1 MTTERRQDRMRALQ
15 ERHHPHCLLCGAQNN
30 RGLQVPFRACEDG
43 SVTASLRLSVDLQG
57 YRGVA
62 HGGIVASL
70 LDAAM
75 VNCLFT
81 QGIVAMTAELT
92 VRFMHPV
99 AVGQTAKVRAWQR
112 SPRSPLYD
120 MSATLMQGPLLVAR
134 ATAKFME
141 VAGSTAGNESEPTT
155 VHRIQSQQATADTTA
170 PATTPVCARHKNP
183 AAAPSDF
190 HSPLT

>member
-1 MTTERRQDRMRALQ
+1 VTTERRQERMRALR
-15 ERHHPHCLLCGAQNN
+15 ERHHPHCLICGAHNN

-43 SVTASLRLSVDLQG
+43 SVTASMTFSADLQG

-81 QGIVAMTAELT
+81 HDIVAMTAELV
-92 VRFMHPV
+92 VRFMRPV
-99 AVGQTAKVRAWQR
+99 AVGQPAEVRAWQQAAR
-112 SPRSPLYD
+112 PPLHE
-120 MSATLMQGPLLVAR
+120 MSARLPQGKHIVAR

-141 VAGSTAGNESEPTT
+141 VPDSTADAESERPTT
-155 VHRIQSQQATADTTA
+155 QPHQHKE
-170 PATTPVCARHKNP
+170 TPP
-183 AAAPSDF
+183 P
-190 HSPLT
+190 